1 MRRITSALT
10 VAVSLMATL
19 AHAEAPSLDWSNLID
34 PSVQSFEDPFRDLTY
49 KQIDALRRIVQLGAE
64 LEGSTADE
72 VSQSKLILDIEQV
85 KSDLSEMGVDAD
97 GLISQRWAVAERR
110 ELASTAGNP
119 ELDGQQV
126 AIGGFV
132 IPAPR
137 AEDGSAMAYLVPEP
151 GMCSHVP
158 PPPPNQMV
166 QLRIHG
172 EWEPMNIY
180 TPIVVSGRLEIDPSE
195 RQMVVVDGSVNMKAS
210 FTMDVTDVRTPG
222 FGGSPPPSSNAWA
235 AGLAEKLKKSSG
247 D

>member
-1 MRRITSALT
+1 VRRITGALT
-10 VAVSLMATL
+10 VAVSLMAAQ
-19 AHAEAPSLDWSNLID
+19 AHAEPAPLGWSNLID
-34 PSVQSFEDPFRDLTY
+34 QSVQSFEDPFRDLTY
-49 KQIDALRRIVQLGAE
+49 KQIDALRRIVQLSAE

-72 VSQSKLILDIEQV
+72 VTQSKLRLDIEKT

-97 GLISQRWAVAERR
+97 WLISQRWAVAERR

-119 ELDGQQV
+119 ELDGKQV
-126 AIGGFV
+126 TIGGFV

-137 AEDGSAMAYLVPEP
+137 AEDGSAIAYLVPEP

-166 QLRIHG
+166 RLRMDG
-172 EWEPMNIY
+172 EWGPMNIY
-180 TPIVVSGRLEIDPSE
+180 TPIIVSGRLEIDPSE

-222 FGGSPPPSSNAWA
+222 FGGSPPASSNAWA
-235 AGLAEKLKKSSG
+235 VGLAEKLKKSSG